1 MLCYVMAYGMY
12 GMVWRYVWHGMAW
25 AWLYYISKS
34 IFFSNETFL
43 PSNVF
48 SFVEEI
54 MKAAALSNALN
65 TVGVDVRLGSGP

>member
-1 MLCYVMAYGMY
+1 MAL
-12 GMVWRYVWHGMAW
+12 HGMRW

-34 IFFSNETFL
+34 IFFLNETFL

-65 TVGVDVRLGSGP
+65 TVGVDVRFGSGP